1 MAQEVR
7 CVHGLLRMQCATC
20 KGAKARKVAVKKATS
35 KTKRPAEKQKSA
47 GAKGGSPTA
56 SLKPLRDRMRGLGRE
71 MERLGRERNAAKRA
85 GDLAKAA
92 ELAPQVK
99 RAKERFRAAQ
109 KEHQQAASS
118 RSAGQNAER
127 SAVKSTR
134 SKRGG
139 SDATLGLPDWN
150 VGIHLVPDADAATHE
165 VWITKSGKSFH
176 NRDCQII
183 AANDN
188 AMKVK
193 VSVARGRGLERC
205 MHCAPTVR

>member
-1 MAQEVR
+1 M
-7 CVHGLLRMQCATC
+7 LRAQCATC
-20 KGAKARKVAVKKATS
+20 NAAKARKVTVKKATA
-35 KTKRPAEKQKSA
+35 KTKRPSQGQKSA
-47 GAKGGSPTA
+47 GAKSGSPAA
-56 SLKPLRDRMRGLGRE
+56 SLKPLRDRVRSLGRE

-85 GDLAKAA
+85 GNLAKAA

-99 RAKERFRAAQ
+99 RAKDRLNAAQ
-109 KEHQQAASS
+109 KEHQRASN
-118 RSAGQNAER
+118 AGNVGQNAGR

-150 VGIHLVPDADAATHE
+150 ADVPLLLDPDAATHE

-193 VSVARGRGLERC
+193 VGVARGRGLERC